1 VRGVGSSP
9 KTFVWPQTMPWQI
22 LAGGRSHAPGSR
34 PIDSL
39 GRHAPVESSLCP
51 PDTIHHGR
59 TSTNMDHK
67 ALSVFEV

>member
-22 LAGGRSHAPGSR
+22 LARGRRHTPRSR

-39 GRHAPVESSLCP
+39 SWHAPVESSLRP
-51 PDTIHHGR
+51 AITIHHGR

-67 ALSVFEV
+67 APSVFEV